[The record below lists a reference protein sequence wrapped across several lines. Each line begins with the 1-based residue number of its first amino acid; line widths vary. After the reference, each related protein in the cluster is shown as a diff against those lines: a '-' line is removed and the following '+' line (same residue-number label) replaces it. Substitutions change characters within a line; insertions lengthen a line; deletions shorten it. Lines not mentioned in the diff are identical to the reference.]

1 MLKRCFKLAMTFFT
15 IISLSSILCIGC
27 KTNNGNSQDE
37 NGEKESFAI
46 TFEAGNGGSISATVE
61 GSSTVHTKSPIN
73 VQKGKIVTF
82 TAKNASG
89 YVINQWNITGGKF
102 ENGTGRKGDT
112 IARLKVVSTS
122 STRVSFTTPPRVNHI
137 QLISV

>member
-1 MLKRCFKLAMTFFT
+1 MLKRCFRMFMAIAIM
-15 IISLSSILCIGC
+15 SLTSIIGC

-73 VQKGKIVTF
+73 GQKGKIVTF

-89 YVINQWNITGGKF
+89 YVIDQWNITGGKF
-102 ENGTGRKGDT
+102 ENGTGRKGSA
-112 IARLKVVSTS
+112 IAKLKVSNACS
-122 STRVSFTTPPRVNHI
+122 ISVSFTTPPRVNI